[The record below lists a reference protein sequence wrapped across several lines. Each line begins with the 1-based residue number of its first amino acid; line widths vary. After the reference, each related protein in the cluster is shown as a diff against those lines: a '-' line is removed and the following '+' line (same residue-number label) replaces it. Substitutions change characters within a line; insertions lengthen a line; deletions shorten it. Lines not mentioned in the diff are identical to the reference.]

1 MHKASNVDHPVHQ
14 RGLSTLV
21 VAIVLLIAAT
31 FITFFAAKIG
41 IQEQRMAG
49 NDARQKEALQ
59 TAEALMDRARTFLNV
74 NAAAFADWGWTACT
88 GTAIPCGDGQ
98 SAKFNGTW
106 SFVKVRDLTTSD
118 GTGDSGNATL
128 GTLGGDA
135 WFLARNPGSVSTGEE
150 PVLLVAQGISADNS
164 GRAVVRQ
171 ALNRRFTV
179 QPGPIPPLTAPAVGL
194 SGSFHLVGNPN
205 HLLSK
210 AELQQITTANCNN
223 FNAGS
228 GQLLSIWT
236 NQPFNTLVNGTGS
249 WDICQAQFFK
259 TNTAAP
265 LSSYSDCFLGTSTS
279 GCGCQSD
286 QDPQL
291 SVCKSQNFGNSTD
304 PNKLTLCGIKDND
317 PNFPTNLFTWLF
329 GAAPAD
335 VKANADQVL
344 PNCSSLTT
352 ASTGLIWVTGDC
364 SPPGDVGSRLD
375 PVVLVV
381 DGELTFGANSQVWGL
396 AVANES
402 PKVKLNGGFTIHGAM
417 VVVDHVNPPTNFQ
430 ANGTYNAI
438 YDPCVFAAIFN
449 NDAFVEFAPVE
460 GSWSD
465 EL

>member
-1 MHKASNVDHPVHQ
+1 MHNSARLFFPVYQ
-14 RGLSTLV
+14 RGVATLV
-21 VAIVLLIAAT
+21 VAMVLLIAAT
-31 FITFFAAKIG
+31 FLTFFAAKIG

-49 NDARQKEALQ
+49 NDARQKGAFQ
-59 TAEALMDRARTFLNV
+59 TAEALLDRAKTFLNV
-74 NAAAFADWGWTACT
+74 NSSAFADWGWTACA
-88 GTAIPCGDGQ
+88 GTAMPCGDGQ
-98 SAKFNGTW
+98 NVKFDGSW
-106 SFVKVRDLTTSD
+106 SFVEVRDLATSD
-118 GTGDSGNATL
+118 GTGDSGDDSL
-128 GTLGGDA
+128 GTLSGDA
-135 WFLARNPGSVSTGEE
+135 YYLTRDPAAVSGGSQ
-150 PVLLVAQGISADNS
+150 PVLLVAQGLSDDGS

-171 ALNRRFTV
+171 ALKRVFTV
-179 QPGPIPPLTAPAVGL
+179 QPGPIPPLTAPAVGI

-205 HLLSK
+205 HLLTK
-210 AELQQITTANCNN
+210 AELQNITTANCNN

-236 NQPFNTLVNGTGS
+236 DQPFNTLVNGVGS
-249 WDICQAQFFK
+249 WDLCQAQFFK
-259 TNTAAP
+259 TNTEAP
-265 LSSYSDCFLGTSTS
+265 LSSYGGCFLGTSTS

-291 SVCKSQNFGNSTD
+291 SVCRSQNFGNSSD
-304 PNKLTLCGIKDND
+304 PNKLTVCGIKDND
-317 PNFPTNLFTWLF
+317 PNFPDDLFAWLF
-329 GAAPAD
+329 GAAPED

-352 ASTGLIWVTGDC
+352 ASKGLIWVTGDC

-381 DGELTFGANSQVWGL
+381 DGEITFGANSQVWGL

-417 VVVDHVNPPTNFQ
+417 VLVDHVNPPTTFQ
-430 ANGTYNAI
+430 ASGTYNAI

-449 NDAFVEFAPVE
+449 NDDFVEFAPVE

-465 EL
+465 QL